1 VQQKINETDKKVIA
15 KISLDTE
22 DIFLIKKL
30 IANEITKYEG
40 SRLYYFYVD
49 NLKRLY
55 NELKN
60 IKQFYVTENDR

>member
-1 VQQKINETDKKVIA
+1 MQQKINETDKKIIA